1 MLKAGK
7 LDEKPVVG
15 HGDFMDLMGFN
26 GYATSKK

>member
-15 HGDFMDLMGFN
+15 HGDFMGFN